1 MVNDNTTKDR
11 LKEITDSIEQGIKE
25 LFQSDKYI
33 DYLRTMSRF
42 HRYSL
47 NNTLLISMQKPDA
60 THVAGFNKW
69 RDQFSRNVKKGEKG
83 IKIIAPT
90 PYKVK
95 KEMEK
100 LDPVTQSPMLNTDGK
115 VITEE
120 VEVKI
125 PLYRVVSVFD
135 VSQTEG
141 KPLPELA
148 SNLTGDV
155 KQYELFMEALSRSA
169 PVPIS
174 FEKMDTDTDGYFSSQ
189 NQKIAIREGMSEV
202 QTVSALIHE
211 IAHSKLHDRTKQQ
224 AEVAQLSEN
233 TEPPK
238 PKDRR
243 TEEVEAESISFAV
256 CQYYGIQTGENSFGY
271 IATWS
276 KDKELPELRASLE
289 TINKTASGL
298 IEDIDR
304 NFSELIKEKGID
316 LTPEHLAYEV
326 GELYFSIQET
336 EGGYDYSIYDKDYNL
351 LDGGVYDDPDI
362 SIYEAMD
369 NIVEDDPVNGIAALK
384 DRANA
389 KQINYDELT
398 EKADTAFQER
408 VNPTPIDINS
418 SHIKIEG
425 HIGTWYAIDSTQM
438 EGKDYFLLEH
448 EDYGDEA
455 ACLIV
460 TQQGEVVLDD
470 VWNGFG
476 DLEEHFA
483 ATITPENTGPI
494 IEELSYPLPDPD
506 MSLADRNAYG
516 YLDNEML
523 PLSQARAVELFEQ
536 DLTIYLLYKDNT
548 EAMAFDREDIDN
560 HNGIFGMER
569 ADWIALQGFEE
580 IKGDGKLSPEIW
592 EQLFM
597 ESSYDT
603 YAIYQLK
610 DGDETRDYR
619 FEGLKRLQKSGL
631 SVEHEHYELVYT
643 APLTDFN
650 ENKAAALEHLYE
662 QFNLNHPADFKG
674 HSLSVS
680 DIVALKVGDTVSSHY
695 VDSIGFAEL
704 PQFLEP
710 TPLSPDDL
718 LTGEMIDTPRGS
730 FSLTSMTREQMS
742 AAGYGFH
749 HASDDGAYHIMG
761 NGTRAFAIR
770 NEDNPLRTAELSTEQ
785 NYNQIDGVLN
795 NQPTVAELEKDAKS
809 GKSISLMDLLDA
821 TRMEQ
826 KANPPQKKEKTAPPK
841 GAEMEL

>member
-1 MVNDNTTKDR
+1 MADSNTTKDR

-25 LFQSDKYI
+25 LFQSDKYM

-42 HRYSL
+42 HKYSL

-90 PYKVK
+90 PYKIK

-100 LDPVTQSPMLNTDGK
+100 LDPVTQAPMLNADGK

-135 VSQTEG
+135 VAQTEG

-155 KQYELFMEALSRSA
+155 KQYELFMEALYRSA

-174 FEKMDTDTDGYFSSQ
+174 FEKMEADTDGYFSSQ

-224 AEVAQLSEN
+224 AEAAQANEN
-233 TEPPK
+233 AEPPK

-304 NFSELIKEKGID
+304 NFSEIIKEKGID
-316 LTPEHLAYEV
+316 HN
-326 GELYFSIQET
+326 
-336 EGGYDYSIYDKDYNL
+336 K
-351 LDGGVYDDPDI
+351 
-362 SIYEAMD
+362 
-369 NIVEDDPVNGIAALK
+369 
-384 DRANA
+384 
-389 KQINYDELT
+389 LT
-398 EKADTAFQER
+398 EQATAISQESIPPAQSE
-408 VNPTPIDINS
+408 NLITK
-418 SHIKIEG
+418 HTAEIEIAG
-425 HIGTWYAIDSTQM
+425 HIGTWYVIDDTKID
-438 EGKDYFLLEH
+438 GKDYFLLEH
-448 EDYGDEA
+448 EDYGDET

-460 TQQGEVVLDD
+460 NPQGEVILDD

-483 ATITPENTGPI
+483 AAITPENTEAI
-494 IEELSYPLPDPD
+494 TEEISYPLPDPN
-506 MSLADRNAYG
+506 MSLADRNTYG
-516 YLDNEML
+516 YIDDEML
-523 PLSQARAVELFEQ
+523 PLSQERAAELFEQ
-536 DLTIYLLYKDNT
+536 DLTVYLLYEDNT
-548 EAMAFDREDIDN
+548 EAMAFDREDIDT
-560 HNGIFGMER
+560 HSGIFGIEK
-569 ADWIALQGFEE
+569 ADWLALQDFEE
-580 IKGDGKLSPEIW
+580 MKGDNKLSSEIK

-597 ESSYDT
+597 ESTDDA
-603 YAIYQLK
+603 YAIYQLG
-610 DGDETRDYR
+610 DGEELRNYR
-619 FEGLKRLQKSGL
+619 FEGLEWLNNRGL
-631 SVEHEHYELVYT
+631 SVERSNYDFVYT
-643 APLTDFN
+643 APFTQFATTGDRLEVLWDKFN
-650 ENKAAALEHLYE
+650 ND
-662 QFNLNHPADFKG
+662 HPSDFKG

-680 DIVALKVGDTVSSHY
+680 DIIAIKQSGVVTYHY
-695 VDSIGFAEL
+695 CDSFGFKELPKFAE
-704 PQFLEP
+704 PA
-710 TPLSPDDL
+710 PLVPDNFV
-718 LTGEMIDTPRGS
+718 TGEKIKTPRGS
-730 FSLTSMTREQMS
+730 FSLTTMTREQMA
-742 AAGYGFH
+742 AAGYGLH
-749 HASDDGAYHIMG
+749 HSSDGGAYHIMG
-761 NGTRAFAIR
+761 NGTLAFAIR
-770 NEDNPLRTAELSTEQ
+770 SEDNPLRTAELSTEQ
-785 NYNQIDGVLN
+785 NCNQIDGIIN

-809 GKSISLMDLLDA
+809 GKPISLMDLLDA
-821 TRMEQ
+821 TRREQ